1 MTDRQGERIMKPTG
15 NTGMQRAGI
24 WAKAAILGIAT
35 ATLLAACG
43 SSSSTSSSAT
53 TKTTSKSSSSSSAS
67 GTASGSPVVFHVLLS
82 ETGAGAF
89 LGSRGATSLKAQ
101 TAYINSHGGIN
112 GHPIKLDIKNNESSP
127 STNVS
132 LATHWISQG
141 VHFMLNGSLVGVD
154 AAVDALATPS
164 GPFIYDLSPGV
175 HPKPGSMIFSSD
187 ISTKSLV
194 TADLTYFKSKGYT
207 KIAALTSTDGSG
219 VDGLTQLKKVLAEPQ
234 FSSFKL
240 LTSQTFNPSAVS
252 VTTQLSVIKSVNPQ
266 ALVVWTTG
274 APFGTVVKGMTS
286 LGMSNL
292 PTTTTAGNDPYA
304 ELHALSQYL
313 PKNLYIACG
322 PQNIPLSQLP
332 SGPVKTQD
340 QIFSKVIT
348 AAGGHPS
355 DAYGLTWD
363 PLQLLVGALKKLG
376 VNASAKQIL
385 SYMQSLHNVAGIDG
399 VYNTSVSNHRGLATS
414 DLYVATWNGN
424 SLNAVS
430 GPGGAPASNG

>member
-1 MTDRQGERIMKPTG
+1 MWG
-15 NTGMQRAGI
+15 
-24 WAKAAILGIAT
+24 KAATLGVVA

-43 SSSSTSSSAT
+43 SSSTASSSST
-53 TKTTSKSSSSSSAS
+53 TAAKSSSSNSSSSSSSAS
-67 GTASGSPVVFHVLLS
+67 KSPVTFHVLLS

-101 TAYINSHGGIN
+101 AAYINSQGGIN
-112 GHPIKLDIKNNESSP
+112 GHPIKLDLADNQSSP

-132 LATHWISQG
+132 LATSWISQG
-141 VHFMLNGSLVGVD
+141 VHFIMNGSLVGVD
-154 AAVDALATPS
+154 SAVDALATPN

-175 HPKPGSMIFSSD
+175 HPKAGSMIFSSD
-187 ISTKSLV
+187 ISTKSLI
-194 TADLTYFKSKGYT
+194 TADLTWFKSKGYT

-219 VDGLTQLKKVLAEPQ
+219 VDGLNQLKTVLAEPQ

-252 VTTQLSVIKSVNPQ
+252 VSTQLSVIKAANPQ

-274 APFGTVVKGMTS
+274 APFGTVVKGMS
-286 LGMSNL
+286 ALGMSNL

-304 ELHALSQYL
+304 ELHTLSKYL

-332 SGPVKTQD
+332 AGPVKTQD
-340 QIFSKVIT
+340 SIFHKVIT

-363 PLQLLVGALKKLG
+363 PMQLIVGALQKLG

-385 SYMQSLHNVAGIDG
+385 NYMENLHNVAGIDG
-399 VYNTSVSNHRGLATS
+399 VYNTSVSNHRGLATK
-414 DLYVATWNGN
+414 DLYVATWNG
-424 SLNAVS
+424 SELTAVS
-430 GPGGAPASNG
+430 GPGGAPKAG

>member
-1 MTDRQGERIMKPTG
+1 MKLIGVTG
-15 NTGMQRAGI
+15 ILRTTKWGKFAAFGM
-24 WAKAAILGIAT
+24 AT

-43 SSSSTSSSAT
+43 SGSSASSST
-53 TKTTSKSSSSSSAS
+53 TKAPSTNSTSKSSA
-67 GTASGSPVVFHVLLS
+67 SPVVFHVLLS
-82 ETGAGAF
+82 KTGAGAF

-112 GHPIKLDIKNNESSP
+112 GHPVKLDIKDNGSSP

-132 LATHWISQG
+132 LATSWISKG
-141 VHFMLNGSLVGVD
+141 VHFILNGSLAGVD
-154 AAVDALATPS
+154 SAVDALATS
-164 GPFIYDLSPGV
+164 NGPFIYDLSPGV
-175 HPKPGSMIFSSD
+175 HPTPGSMVFSSD

-207 KIAALTSTDGSG
+207 RIAALTSTDASG
-219 VDGLTQLKKVLAEPQ
+219 VDGLNQLKKVLAEPQ

-240 LTSQTFNPSAVS
+240 LANQTFDPSAVS
-252 VTTQLSVIKSVNPQ
+252 VTTQLSVIKSSNPQ

-274 APFGTVVKGMTS
+274 APFGTVVKGMSS
-286 LGMSNL
+286 LSMNNL

-304 ELHALSQYL
+304 ELHSLSKYL

-340 QIFSKVIT
+340 TIFSKVIT
-348 AAGGHPS
+348 SAGGHPS

-363 PLQLLVGALKKLG
+363 PMQLIVGALKKLG

-385 SYMQSLHNVAGIDG
+385 KYMENLHNVPGIDG
-399 VYNTSVSNHRGLATS
+399 VYNTSYSNHRGLTTN
-414 DLYVATWNGN
+414 DLYVATWNGS
-424 SLNAVS
+424 SLTAVS
-430 GPGGAPASNG
+430 GPGGTPKSNG